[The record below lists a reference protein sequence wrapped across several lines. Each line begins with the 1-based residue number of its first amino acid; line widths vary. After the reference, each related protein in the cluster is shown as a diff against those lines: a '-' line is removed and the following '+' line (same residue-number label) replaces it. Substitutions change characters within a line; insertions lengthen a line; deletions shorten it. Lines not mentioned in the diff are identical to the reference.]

1 MREETMN
8 GDGDR
13 LNDGQASGE
22 AIPGRSQPSIAWDIS
37 FPLATNRFFLYDM
50 IKVTFLSCLA
60 LLLIFVVIIATATSW
75 DTFPSLLRII
85 AIFFVA
91 FNALYF
97 FLALVFFGNRYPAR
111 FVVSERGVSWET
123 RSKRGKTANLTA
135 VIIGVLARKPAVAG
149 AGLLGMSGESD
160 SMAWK
165 DIKRVKAYPKAN
177 VITLMN
183 NWRVVTRL
191 YCSPD
196 NFLKVLEKIQ
206 DHTGLPSLTG
216 HPTK

>member
-13 LNDGQASGE
+13 LNDGRVSGE
-22 AIPGRSQPSIAWDIS
+22 AFPGRYGPSIAWDVS
-37 FPLATNRFFLYDM
+37 FPLVTNRFFLYDM
-50 IKVTFLSCLA
+50 IKVTFLSCLV
-60 LLLIFVVIIATATSW
+60 LLLIFVLIIVTATSW
-75 DTFPSLLRII
+75 DTFPSLLHII

-97 FLALVFFGNRYPAR
+97 LVALVFFGNRYPAR

-123 RSKRGKTANLTA
+123 RSKRGKAANLSA
-135 VIIGVLARKPAVAG
+135 VIIGVVARKPAVAG

-160 SMAWK
+160 SMAWE
-165 DIKRVKAYPKAN
+165 DIKRVKTYPKAN

-183 NWRVVTRL
+183 SWRVVTRL

-196 NFLKVLEKIQ
+196 NFSKVLEKIR
-206 DHTGLPSLTG
+206 DHTGLPSLMG
-216 HPTK
+216 HSTK